1 MVIISIDLTTVEDWP
16 AGGFTLLKP
25 KTGCPSGFLEGQI
38 QFTTKYTAESI
49 VNSAFMTHDGT
60 TWTQS
65 FCTKQSVS
73 GLKNT
78 NTWGPGKYCIYQYGE
93 TCPDGM

>member
-1 MVIISIDLTTVEDWP
+1 VVITSIDLTTVEDWP

-65 FCTKQSVS
+65 F
-73 GLKNT
+73 LKLHTIWTFFSILVNT
-78 NTWGPGKYCIYQYGE
+78 IFSRTPCVGILE
-93 TCPDGM
+93 SAD